1 MSLTARLVLAVALT
15 ALFSATL
22 TGYLSYRAASERV
35 PRAFGVT
42 AARGPGPGGAG
53 GAGAGA
59 GPAAG
64 APAGPAAGAATH
76 ASALLLSELQRAT
89 IQAAGI
95 ALAVAVAGGGWIAL
109 RSSRP
114 ILRLAALARR
124 YADGERT
131 LRADARGPR
140 EVAGLGRVFNDLA
153 DRLRAEEEQRRRFTT
168 DVAHELRTPLT
179 VLKSELE
186 AIEDG
191 LMVADPATVGQLL
204 QQVDLLTRLVQD
216 LRLLTQA
223 EAGELTLRR
232 EPVDVGALV
241 AGAVG
246 AFRARAAEAEVRLAV
261 DAPPVVAAVDAE
273 RLQQLLNALLDNAL
287 RHAPAGSEVRTVVAR
302 RGAEVE
308 VEVLDQGPGVPAA
321 ERAQVFE
328 RLYRVDPARHREAGD
343 SGSGLGLA
351 IVAAIADL
359 HGGRVAALERPGGG
373 ARFRVTLPLTEG

>member
-1 MSLTARLVLAVALT
+1 MSLVARLVLTVALT

-42 AARGPGPGGAG
+42 AARGAGPGGAG
-53 GAGAGA
+53 GAGAAVG
-59 GPAAG
+59 GSG
-64 APAGPAAGAATH
+64 GGGAAH
-76 ASALLLSELQRAT
+76 ASELLLSELQRAT
-89 IQAAGI
+89 IQAAGL
-95 ALAVAVAGGGWIAL
+95 ALAVAVVGGGWIAL

-114 ILRLAALARR
+114 ILRLAAVARR

-131 LRADARGPR
+131 LRADPAGPR

-153 DRLRAEEEQRRRFTT
+153 DRLRSEEEQRRRFTT

-191 LMVADPATVGQLL
+191 LMVADPDTVAQLL
-204 QQVDLLTRLVQD
+204 QQVDLLARLVQD

-223 EAGELTLRR
+223 EAGELTLQR
-232 EPVDVGALV
+232 EAVDVGALV
-241 AGAVG
+241 TGASG

-261 DAPPVVAAVDAE
+261 DAPPVVALVDAE

-302 RGAEVE
+302 RGAEVDI
-308 VEVLDQGPGVPAA
+308 EVLDQGPGIPADQ
-321 ERAQVFE
+321 RAQVFQ
-328 RLYRVDPARHREAGD
+328 RLYRVDPARHRAAGD

-351 IVAAIADL
+351 IVAAIAAL
-359 HGGRVAALERPGGG
+359 HGGRVAALERAGGG
-373 ARFRVTLPLTEG
+373 ARFRVSLPLAER